1 MKIHFHYFSAFFL
14 FILDVGLAFLSVY
27 VFLEPSVQTE
37 LLNSLSSFQNDLYIS
52 IKVWVVASLF
62 HKIYH
67 NFASQGLDGLYRK
80 TWRVFITQQ
89 ILFIMNVVVNSAV
102 LNQQELLQNALF
114 TFTFLSVGILLSR
127 FLVTLFWLY
136 REKKSN
142 VKNTVAIW
150 GFNQTGIELATR
162 FELNQGERK
171 FVGILDEN
179 SGYAYTPKKELKAS
193 LFEAIHY
200 SAKNKIHE
208 LFICIAPTELSDV
221 KSLFKLADEK
231 CLRIRFVPDIAG
243 NFPDNAVLQNIF
255 HYPAI
260 SQRNEPLE
268 DQNNRF
274 IKRVFDVFFSLLVLV
289 FIMSWLYPLIGLL
302 IKIQSPG
309 PIIFKQ
315 LRSGENNEPFL
326 CYKFR
331 SMRINSDSDL
341 KQMTKG
347 DSRVTKIGQF
357 IRKTSIDEIPQF
369 LNVLKGEM
377 SVVGPRPHML
387 NHTKQYNE
395 LTENFMVRHF
405 VKPGITGLAQI
416 RGLRGEITDMKYMQ
430 ERINVD
436 IEYLENWDIISDMKI
451 CFLTFYSIVKGDEK
465 AY

>member
-1 MKIHFHYFSAFFL
+1 MAFFL
-14 FILDVGLAFLSVY
+14 LISDIGLAFLSVY
-27 VFLEPSVQTE
+27 VFLEPTVQAE
-37 LLNSLSSFQNDLYIS
+37 LWNSLSSFQNDLYIS

-62 HKIYH
+62 HKIYRD
-67 NFASQGLDGLYRK
+67 FASQGLEGFYRK

-89 ILFIMNVVVNSAV
+89 MLFILNVVVNSAV
-102 LNQQELLQNALF
+102 LNRQELLHNALF
-114 TFTFLSVGILLSR
+114 SFTFLSVGILFSR
-127 FLVTLFWLY
+127 VFVSLFWIY
-136 REKKSN
+136 REKNSKSMP
-142 VKNTVAIW
+142 TVAIW
-150 GFNQTGIELATR
+150 GFNHTGIELASR

-179 SGYAYTPKKELKAS
+179 VLFNNKPVNELKS
-193 LFEAIHY
+193 NLLEAIQY
-200 SAKNKIHE
+200 AAKHKIHE
-208 LFICIAPTELSDV
+208 LYICISPQKLSDV
-221 KSLFKLADEK
+221 KKLFKLADEK

-274 IKRVFDVFFSLLVLV
+274 IKRIFDVFFSLLVLV

-331 SMRINSDSDL
+331 SMHVNKDSDL

-347 DSRVTKIGQF
+347 DSRVTKIGNF
-357 IRKTSIDEIPQF
+357 IRKTSIDELPQF

-436 IEYLENWDIISDMKI
+436 IEYLENWDIISDIKI
-451 CFLTFYSIVKGDEK
+451 CFLTFYSIIKGDEK

>member
-1 MKIHFHYFSAFFL
+1 MAFVL
-14 FILDVGLAFLSVY
+14 LISDVGLAFLSVY
-27 VFLEPSVQTE
+27 VFLDPVIQTN
-37 LLNSLSSFQNDLYIS
+37 LWHSWTSFQNDLYIS
-52 IKVWVVASLF
+52 IQLWIIASLYY
-62 HKIYH
+62 KTYRD
-67 NFASQGLDGLYRK
+67 FASQGLEGLYRK
-80 TWRVFITQQ
+80 SWRVLITQQ
-89 ILFIMNVVVNSAV
+89 IFFNLYVILNSAIFY
-102 LNQQELLQNALF
+102 QRELLYNTLF
-114 TFTFLSVGILLSR
+114 SFTFLSVGILFSR
-127 FLVTLFWLY
+127 VFVSLIWIY
-136 REKKSN
+136 REKNSKSMP
-142 VKNTVAIW
+142 TVAIW
-150 GFNQTGIELATR
+150 GFNQTGIELASR
-162 FELNQGERK
+162 FDLNPGERK

-179 SGYAYTPKKELKAS
+179 LLFDYKPINELKS
-193 LFEAIHY
+193 NLLEAIQY
-200 SAKNKIHE
+200 AAKHKIHE
-208 LFICIAPTELSDV
+208 LYICIAPQKLSDV

-243 NFPDNAVLQNIF
+243 NFPDNAVLQNIY

-274 IKRVFDVFFSLLVLV
+274 IKRMFDVFFSVLVLV
-289 FIMSWLYPLIGLL
+289 FIMSWLYPLLGLL

-331 SMRINSDSDL
+331 SMRVNKDSDL
-341 KQMTKG
+341 NQMTKG
-347 DSRVTKIGQF
+347 DSRVTKIGHF
-357 IRKTSIDEIPQF
+357 IRKTSIDELPQF

-436 IEYLENWDIISDMKI
+436 IEYLENWDIISDIKI
-451 CFLTFYSIVKGDEK
+451 CFLTFYSIIKGDEK